1 MAAATLNC
9 FKPLISTPS
18 SSAGW
23 SGAFAARTACVSTLL
38 RGEREQTED
47 SMCHWHRPYPSPLAL
62 IYPSG

>member
-23 SGAFAARTACVSTLL
+23 SGAFAARTACVSTLP
-38 RGEREQTED
+38 RGAREQAED
-47 SMCHWHRPYPSPLAL
+47 RMCHWH
-62 IYPSG
+62 